1 MKDPV
6 EKLDEATVT
15 ARLKEL
21 LRDVSLVLDSTTEEQ
36 KRKLLSLLEESPPSD
51 RRRHARRPCSI
62 GVTCTMN
69 RVFADYIKNIS
80 RGGVF
85 IETDAPCLPGDH
97 LAMMFALPNQEEPV
111 KVMGKVVRRAPE
123 GVGVR
128 FTSAAE
134 DFEHMIEGL

>member
-6 EKLDEATVT
+6 QELDESTVT

-21 LRDVSLVLDSTTEEQ
+21 LRDVSLILDSASEAQ
-36 KRKLLSLLEESPPSD
+36 KRRLLSLMEELRPQE
-51 RRRHARRPCSI
+51 RRRHARKPCAI
-62 GVTCTMN
+62 AVTCTMN

-85 IETDAPCLPGDH
+85 IETAAPCLPGDH
-97 LAMMFALPNQEEPV
+97 LAMMFSVPHQEEPV
-111 KVMGKVVRRAPE
+111 KVMGTVVRRAPE

-128 FTSAAE
+128 FTSAGE
-134 DFEHMIEGL
+134 DFEDMIEGL